1 MEKLIDA
8 YHSKC
13 REVTFQIGTKGTRE
27 KGVSKK
33 GHYVDLDIVKTNDGY
48 LKIKNAVVKGYDEV
62 IEMLDSA
69 IATNSGVLTVGNVT
83 KLDELAENEN
93 FYRIII
99 KKAEE
104 S

>member
-8 YHSKC
+8 YNSKC

-48 LKIKNAVVKGYDEV
+48 LKIKKAVVKGYDE
-62 IEMLDSA
+62 ILEMITIA
-69 IATNSGVLTVGNVT
+69 ISTNSWVLTVGDVI

-104 S
+104 P

>member
-1 MEKLIDA
+1 MKNLIDA

-13 REVTFQIGTKGTRE
+13 KEVTFQIGTKGTRE
-27 KGVSKK
+27 KGVNKK
-33 GHYVDLDIVKTNDGY
+33 GHYVDLEIEKTNSGY

-62 IEMLDSA
+62 IELLDSA
-69 IATNSGVLTVGNVT
+69 IATNSGVLTVGNVIR
-83 KLDELAENEN
+83 LDELAENEN